1 MAFVFGIHRRCPLAD
16 CDLLLRNGAS
26 IVLYMSHIAVIE
38 LFATMNDARRHFG
51 KSYIQKRKHKKMDL
65 SNLPSIGRDLLN
77 ARMHRAK
84 VGQPSCP
91 LKLHEQEKKVLVAQ
105 NYSAVRGPVN
115 AMREQFF
122 FGERI
127 N

>member
-1 MAFVFGIHRRCPLAD
+1 
-16 CDLLLRNGAS
+16 
-26 IVLYMSHIAVIE
+26 
-38 LFATMNDARRHFG
+38 
-51 KSYIQKRKHKKMDL
+51 MDL

-84 VGQPSCP
+84 VSQPSCP

-105 NYSAVRGPVN
+105 NYSAIRGPVN

-122 FGERI
+122 FGDVPEDMRKVLMEAFAVLRAKGEEW
-127 N
+127 